1 MANRT
6 AQEPAASKN
15 GSKGAASETTSS
27 KVAPKKSS
35 PRTTS
40 SVKAGSKKAVSAK
53 AAPDKAAPKKAAP
66 KKAAPEKAA
75 GHATAPG
82 RTAAEIARTP
92 LGPRQLPALVPTA
105 ARRSPASAVVVT
117 DGGLAITAV
126 RRPSTPMVEVRLRI
140 PFGGRDR
147 VHAARAE
154 LLAETILLGTA
165 TLDRQQIDAALAAVG
180 GHLGAQ
186 VGPQRLLLSGSV
198 LAPGL
203 PTLLAILAEV
213 VTGAAYRAVDVDR
226 ERDKLAEHVAI
237 MGAQPS
243 SIARKHL
250 QQRRFGGH
258 PAAWELPE
266 VDEVEAVT
274 AAAVRGLHRRA
285 VLPEGSALV
294 LVGDLRP
301 EATARAA
308 ADALGGW
315 AGTRPAR
322 VLATPPAIVGGPVV
336 AHHRPGAVQ
345 SQTRLTVAGAA
356 RTDPDYAAA
365 QLANLV
371 FGGYFSSRLVENIR
385 EDKGFTYSA
394 HSSFEFWPGR
404 SAVTISYDTATDVAA
419 QALVETRHELGRI
432 SLAAP
437 TDAEVDSARHY
448 AVGSL
453 ASSLATQSGYAS
465 MLTTLIGSGLDATW
479 LTRYQRDLTR
489 VGADDVARAAARLFA
504 PSAVTGVIVGD
515 LEASGDTLRRLDG
528 IEFAAERPGQ

>member
-1 MANRT
+1 MANRI
-6 AQEPAASKN
+6 ARGPAASK
-15 GSKGAASETTSS
+15 GAT
-27 KVAPKKSS
+27 PK
-35 PRTTS
+35 
-40 SVKAGSKKAVSAK
+40 
-53 AAPDKAAPKKAAP
+53 
-66 KKAAPEKAA
+66 
-75 GHATAPG
+75 G
-82 RTAAEIARTP
+82 RTAVEIARTP
-92 LGPRQLPALVPTA
+92 LGPRPLPALVRTA
-105 ARRSPASAVVVT
+105 ARRSPAIATAVS
-117 DGGLAITAV
+117 DGGLAVTAV

-165 TLDRQQIDAALAAVG
+165 TLDRQQIDTVLAAVG
-180 GHLGAQ
+180 GHLSAQ
-186 VGPQRLLLSGSV
+186 VGPQRLLVSGSV

-213 VTGAAYRAVDVDR
+213 VTGAAYRATDVDR

-237 MGAQPS
+237 MSAQPS
-243 SIARKHL
+243 SIARRHL
-250 QQRRFGGH
+250 QQRRFGAH

-266 VDEVEAVT
+266 VGEVEAVT

-285 VLPEGSALV
+285 VVPEGSALV

-301 EATARAA
+301 ETAARSA

-315 AGTRPAR
+315 VGTHPAR
-322 VLATPPAIVGGPVV
+322 VLAAPPEIVGGAVV
-336 AHHRPGAVQ
+336 AHHRAGAVQ
-345 SQTRLTVAGAA
+345 SQTRLTSAGAA

-365 QLANLV
+365 QLANFV
-371 FGGYFSSRLVENIR
+371 FGGYFSSRLVENLR

-394 HSSFEFWPGR
+394 HSSLEFWPGR
-404 SAVTISYDTATDVAA
+404 SAITVSYDTATDVVAR
-419 QALVETRHELGRI
+419 ALVETRHELGRI
-432 SLAAP
+432 SLTPPA
-437 TDAEVDSARHY
+437 DGEVDSARNY

-453 ASSLATQSGYAS
+453 ASSLATQAGYAS

-489 VGADDVARAAARLFA
+489 VGTDDVARAAARLFA

-515 LEASGDTLRRLDG
+515 LDASGDALRRLDG
-528 IEFAAERPGQ
+528 VEFADDRPGQ